1 MIGLI
6 LASIWL
12 LFMTISPGLCF
23 SFQALTRQTRPG
35 LLSNLHCP
43 SLLRP
48 LMNRCREG
56 EIRKLIRKIC
66 PGALKYFGV
75 NWSSW
80 WHVPTHHTPD
90 LMLTHLPFSQF
101 TAPRFWSRNYCHV
114 RIRTFLTL
122 FETRYICQIFWI
134 DTVIFEHLAFSFHCY
149 KSGTAETSWSQCLS
163 TFFAEK
169 VKKAINVL
177 IFVAKGR

>member
-66 PGALKYFGV
+66 PGALKYFGGKV
-75 NWSSW
+75 ILLMTRAHSPYSW
-80 WHVPTHHTPD
+80 PHANSLSP
-90 LMLTHLPFSQF
+90 SQF

-122 FETRYICQIFWI
+122 FETRYICQISWI

-149 KSGTAETSWSQCLS
+149 ISGKAETSWSQCLL
-163 TFFAEK
+163 TFFSEK

>member
-75 NWSSW
+75 KWSSW

-149 KSGTAETSWSQCLS
+149 ISIRKSRDELVSV
-163 TFFAEK
+163 F
-169 VKKAINVL
+169 ID
-177 IFVAKGR
+177 IFCRKG